1 MFVFKGSFLFL
12 FLFVFPSYL
21 CPFLNFNLSL
31 TILIIMNWC
40 HPYNYV
46 PKLKDKLLSNL
57 KMSRLIWKK
66 YKQHKCKKFIDWFA
80 RRVDVS
86 ICRKK
91 EDFIEKILLF
101 YANFIICMSIKLRYI
116 QVRKIKVHIR
126 SFVIKY
132 KITSFHFKV
141 DFHFMI
147 SQS

>member
-1 MFVFKGSFLFL
+1 LMFVFKGSFL

-91 EDFIEKILLF
+91 EDFYWKD
-101 YANFIICMSIKLRYI
+101 FIVLCKLHYLYEYQAAIYSSTKNKRAHTF
-116 QVRKIKVHIR
+116 VH
-126 SFVIKY
+126 
-132 KITSFHFKV
+132 H
-141 DFHFMI
+141 
-147 SQS
+147 